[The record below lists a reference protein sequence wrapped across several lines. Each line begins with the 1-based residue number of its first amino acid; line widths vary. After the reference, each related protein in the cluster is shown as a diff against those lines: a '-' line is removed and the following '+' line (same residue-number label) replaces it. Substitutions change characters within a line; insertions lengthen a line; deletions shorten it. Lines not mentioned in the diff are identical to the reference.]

1 MSLHEVR
8 YFSQALQKS
17 TSSFVIYPDKGV
29 PGPYHCMLLLHG
41 LSDDH
46 SIWQR
51 RTSIERYVADK
62 PLIVVMPDGGRGFY
76 VDALQGF
83 QYLQAI
89 AYELP
94 ELLHH
99 WFDIKGKWC
108 TAGLSMGGYGAFRVA
123 LERPQLFRSAV
134 SHSGA
139 VTIGRHYPNEEI
151 ETGRHSQDALIRE
164 FIPVFGKVMPG
175 GKDDLVELAKNAN
188 LLPALRFDCG
198 TEDFLLDSNRSL
210 HQEFTEF
217 GITHEYQEFA
227 GDHNWEYW
235 DLHIQEAI
243 AFNLKNL
250 SGE

>member
-8 YFSQALQKS
+8 YFSQALQKA
-17 TSSFVIYPDKGV
+17 TSSFVIHPDKNV
-29 PGPYHCMLLLHG
+29 QGPYHCMLLLHG

-94 ELLHH
+94 DLLNH
-99 WFDIKGKWC
+99 WFSIQGKWC
-108 TAGLSMGGYGAFRVA
+108 TAGLSMGGYGAFRIA
-123 LERPQLFRSAV
+123 LERPDLFVSAV
-134 SHSGA
+134 SLSGA
-139 VTIGRHYPNEEI
+139 MTIGRYYPTETA
-151 ETGRHSQDALIRE
+151 ETGDLRDAPFIKE
-164 FIPVFGKVMPG
+164 FLPVFGVASPG
-175 GKDDLVELAKNAN
+175 SNNDLVELAKNAN
-188 LLPALRFDCG
+188 PLPALRFHCG
-198 TEDFLLDSNRSL
+198 TEDFLLNANRTL
-210 HQEFTEF
+210 NQEFTDLSLS
-217 GITHEYQEFA
+217 HEYEEFP

-235 DLHIQEAI
+235 DEHIQSAI
-243 AFNLKNL
+243 RFNLKYV
-250 SGE
+250 SRE